1 MGRVL
6 AAASDVAADPRARAA
21 AEQVADRLGV
31 GLAGLV
37 NLFNPD
43 RIVLGGLH
51 AALLMV
57 VPGRVER
64 VVRERS
70 FLGAA
75 STVPIVAARLAGDAG
90 LVGAAELAL
99 QPLLDQPRRW
109 TPAGPAGRAF
119 ATAH

>member
-6 AAASDVAADPRARAA
+6 AAASHEPPHPRARAA

-51 AALLMV
+51 AALLTA

-99 QPLLDQPRRW
+99 QPLLDRPRRW
-109 TPAGPAGRAF
+109 TPASPAGRGF
-119 ATAH
+119 AAGH